1 MFDSLK
7 KMFEKN
13 AKTISLKA
21 VEDGRTIP
29 MDEVNDQTFAQELL
43 GPGIAI
49 VPSNGIVVSP
59 INGTIATVM
68 DTKHAVCIQGED
80 GLELIV
86 HAGLDTVELNGAP
99 FQMKIQ
105 KGDHVIAGQLLG
117 TMDLKQVVDSGRD
130 DSVIVVYTNM
140 DLIESISP
148 VQKGSVNSGDRV
160 QTITFK
166 KQ

>member
-49 VPSNGIVVSP
+49 VPSNGTVVSP
-59 INGTIATVM
+59 NDRHGNGYKT
-68 DTKHAVCIQGED
+68 CS
-80 GLELIV
+80 LY
-86 HAGLDTVELNGAP
+86 
-99 FQMKIQ
+99 
-105 KGDHVIAGQLLG
+105 
-117 TMDLKQVVDSGRD
+117 SGRRR
-130 DSVIVVYTNM
+130 IRA
-140 DLIESISP
+140 
-148 VQKGSVNSGDRV
+148 DRSCR
-160 QTITFK
+160 T
-166 KQ
+166 

>member
-49 VPSNGIVVSP
+49 VPSNGTVVSP

-86 HAGLDTVELNGAP
+86 HAGLDTVESNGKYYQTYKEIGDQVKAGDVLLEFDLEEITKAGYDVTTP
-99 FQMKIQ
+99 IVITNLGDYKITKCLTGQ
-105 KGDHVIAGQLLG
+105 QVKAGEEVIQL
-117 TMDLKQVVDSGRD
+117 TKQ
-130 DSVIVVYTNM
+130 
-140 DLIESISP
+140 
-148 VQKGSVNSGDRV
+148 
-160 QTITFK
+160 
-166 KQ
+166 

>member
-49 VPSNGIVVSP
+49 VPSNGTVVSP

-86 HAGLDTVELNGAP
+86 HAGLDTVELNGKYYQTYKEIGDQVKAGDVLLE
-99 FQMKIQ
+99 FDLEEITKAGYDVTTNLGDYKITKCLTGQ
-105 KGDHVIAGQLLG
+105 QVKAGEEVIQL
-117 TMDLKQVVDSGRD
+117 TKQ
-130 DSVIVVYTNM
+130 
-140 DLIESISP
+140 
-148 VQKGSVNSGDRV
+148 
-160 QTITFK
+160 
-166 KQ
+166 

>member
-1 MFDSLK
+1 MFDSLR

-49 VPSNGIVVSP
+49 VPSNGTVVSP

-86 HAGLDTVELNGAP
+86 HAGLDTVELNGKYYQTYKEIGDQVKAGDVLLEFDLEEITKAGYDVTTP
-99 FQMKIQ
+99 IVITNLGDYKIT
-105 KGDHVIAGQLLG
+105 KCLTGQ
-117 TMDLKQVVDSGRD
+117 Q
-130 DSVIVVYTNM
+130 
-140 DLIESISP
+140 
-148 VQKGSVNSGDRV
+148 VQKQGKR
-160 QTITFK
+160 
-166 KQ
+166 

>member
-1 MFDSLK
+1 MFGSLK

-49 VPSNGIVVSP
+49 VPSNGTVVSP

-86 HAGLDTVELNGAP
+86 HAGLDTVELNGKYYQTYKEIGDQVKAGDVLLEFDLEEITKAGYDVTTP
-99 FQMKIQ
+99 IVITNLGDYKITKCLTGQ
-105 KGDHVIAGQLLG
+105 QVKAGKEVIQL
-117 TMDLKQVVDSGRD
+117 TKQ
-130 DSVIVVYTNM
+130 
-140 DLIESISP
+140 
-148 VQKGSVNSGDRV
+148 
-160 QTITFK
+160 
-166 KQ
+166 

>member
-49 VPSNGIVVSP
+49 VPSNGTVVSP
-59 INGTIATVM
+59 IDGTIATVM

-86 HAGLDTVELNGAP
+86 HAGLGTVELNGKYYQTYKEIGDQVKAGDVLLEFDLEEITKAGYDVTTP
-99 FQMKIQ
+99 IVITNLGDYKITKCLTGQ
-105 KGDHVIAGQLLG
+105 QVKAGEEVIQL
-117 TMDLKQVVDSGRD
+117 TKR
-130 DSVIVVYTNM
+130 
-140 DLIESISP
+140 
-148 VQKGSVNSGDRV
+148 
-160 QTITFK
+160 
-166 KQ
+166 

>member
-21 VEDGRTIP
+21 AEDGRTIP
-29 MDEVNDQTFAQELL
+29 MSQVNDQTFAQELL

-49 VPSNGIVVSP
+49 VPSNGTVVSP
-59 INGTIATVM
+59 IDGNIATVM

-86 HAGLDTVELNGAP
+86 HAGLDTVELNGKYYQTYKQTGDQVKAGDVLLEFDLEEVTKAGYDVTTP
-99 FQMKIQ
+99 IVITNLGDYKITKCLTGQ
-105 KGDHVIAGQLLG
+105 QVKAGEEVIQL
-117 TMDLKQVVDSGRD
+117 TKQ
-130 DSVIVVYTNM
+130 
-140 DLIESISP
+140 
-148 VQKGSVNSGDRV
+148 
-160 QTITFK
+160 
-166 KQ
+166 

>member
-1 MFDSLK
+1 
-7 KMFEKN
+7 MFEKN

-49 VPSNGIVVSP
+49 VPSNGTVVSP

-86 HAGLDTVELNGAP
+86 HAGLDTVELNGKYYQTYKEIGDQVKAGDVLLEFDLEEITKAGYDVTTP
-99 FQMKIQ
+99 IVITNLGDYKITKCLTGQ
-105 KGDHVIAGQLLG
+105 QVKAGEEVI
-117 TMDLKQVVDSGRD
+117 
-130 DSVIVVYTNM
+130 
-140 DLIESISP
+140 
-148 VQKGSVNSGDRV
+148 
-160 QTITFK
+160 
-166 KQ
+166 

>member
-49 VPSNGIVVSP
+49 VPCS
-59 INGTIATVM
+59 
-68 DTKHAVCIQGED
+68 
-80 GLELIV
+80 LY
-86 HAGLDTVELNGAP
+86 
-99 FQMKIQ
+99 
-105 KGDHVIAGQLLG
+105 
-117 TMDLKQVVDSGRD
+117 SGRRR
-130 DSVIVVYTNM
+130 IRA
-140 DLIESISP
+140 
-148 VQKGSVNSGDRV
+148 DRSCR
-160 QTITFK
+160 T
-166 KQ
+166 